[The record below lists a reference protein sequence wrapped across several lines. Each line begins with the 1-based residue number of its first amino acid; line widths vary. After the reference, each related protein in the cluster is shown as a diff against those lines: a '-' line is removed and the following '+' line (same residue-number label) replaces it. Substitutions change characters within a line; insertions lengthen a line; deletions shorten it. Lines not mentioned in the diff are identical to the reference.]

1 MSEYERCLY
10 YWCQINKIAHPSQ
23 ELPDKIFVKFEEL
36 IDETSKVRRSM
47 FNFLGAEETNF
58 TSMIESEISEF
69 KEISSV
75 DDYNGKTKELLRIK
89 YTEIMRKNYG

>member
-1 MSEYERCLY
+1 
-10 YWCQINKIAHPSQ
+10 
-23 ELPDKIFVKFEEL
+23 
-36 IDETSKVRRSM
+36 M